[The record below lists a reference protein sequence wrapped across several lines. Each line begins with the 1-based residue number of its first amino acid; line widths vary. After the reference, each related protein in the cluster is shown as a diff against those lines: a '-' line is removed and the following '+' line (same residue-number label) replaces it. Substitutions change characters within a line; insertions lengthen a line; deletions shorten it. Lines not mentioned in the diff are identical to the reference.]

1 MFQDKTVA
9 KIVSH
14 PSFEY
19 KRVWNDVAL
28 LFVEEEFS
36 LDDHI
41 QPACLPTKAND
52 DTEFLKD
59 SCIATGWG
67 RNKFGKKFLQTYR
80 IFIFNF
86 HLI

>member
-19 KRVWNDVAL
+19 KRVWNDVAI

-41 QPACLPTKAND
+41 QPACLPTKANE

-59 SCIATGWG
+59 NCIATGWG
-67 RNKFGKKFLQTYR
+67 RNKFGK
-80 IFIFNF
+80 NF
-86 HLI
+86 HLARQICLFLLI